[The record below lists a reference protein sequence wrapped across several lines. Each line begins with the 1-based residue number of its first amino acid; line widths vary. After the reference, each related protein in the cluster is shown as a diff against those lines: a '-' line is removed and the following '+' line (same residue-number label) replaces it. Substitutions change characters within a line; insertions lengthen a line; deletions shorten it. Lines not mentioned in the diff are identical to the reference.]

1 MGIWDELQTLAIEKK
16 QNMLTVQDTV
26 SNLIPNQEF
35 AKLASEEQI
44 ERTAK
49 ALEANGIHAVIAEN
63 GEEAKRIFFELVPE
77 GAEVFLGASVTLETI
92 GIKDLIDNSG
102 RFEAVRPKMFAM
114 DRATQA
120 REIRKLGGA
129 PDYAAGSV
137 HAVTEDG
144 QIMIASN
151 TGSQLGPYASG
162 AGKVIWVVGAQK
174 LVKDLNEGFK
184 RIYEY
189 DLPLET
195 EHMRQLYNMGTGV
208 NKVLIVNREIRPNR
222 ITLIIVKERLGF

>member
-1 MGIWDELQTLAIEKK
+1 
-16 QNMLTVQDTV
+16 MLHTHEIT

-35 AKLASEEQI
+35 AQPANDDQI
-44 ERTAK
+44 ARTAK
-49 ALEANGIHAVIAEN
+49 ALEANGIHAIIAEN
-63 GEEAKRIFFELVPE
+63 GEEAKRIFFELLSE
-77 GAEVFLGASVTLETI
+77 GAEIFLGASVTLETL
-92 GIKDLIDNSG
+92 GIKDIIDKSG
-102 RFEAVRPKMFAM
+102 RYDAIRPKMFAM
-114 DRATQA
+114 NRETQG

-144 QIMIASN
+144 QVMIASN

-174 LVKDLNEGFK
+174 IVKDLDEGFR

-195 EHMRQLYNMGTGV
+195 EHMRQLYNAGTGV

-222 ITLIIVKERLGF
+222 ITMIIVKEQLGF

>member
-1 MGIWDELQTLAIEKK
+1 MLIQTKVDSELT
-16 QNMLTVQDTV
+16 
-26 SNLIPNQEF
+26 PNHEF
-35 AKLASEEQI
+35 AKLADDEQI
-44 ERTAK
+44 ERTVK
-49 ALEANGIHAVIAEN
+49 ALEANGIHALVAEN
-63 GEEAKRIFFELVPE
+63 GEEARRIFFELVPE
-77 GAEVFLGASVTLETI
+77 GAEVFLGASVTLETL
-92 GIKDLIDNSG
+92 GIKDEIDKSG
-102 RFEAVRPKMFAM
+102 RYDSLRPKMFAM
-114 DRATQA
+114 DRATQG
-120 REIRKLGGA
+120 REIRKLGSA

-144 QIMIASN
+144 QVLIASN

-162 AGKVIWVVGAQK
+162 AGKIVWVVGAQK
-174 LVKDLNEGFK
+174 LVKDLDEGMR

-222 ITLIIVKERLGF
+222 IIIIIVKEELGY